1 MKGTRTE
8 SESSGSTTVDVE
20 VHLLERAKSVL
31 GVRTARR
38 AVELALRE
46 VIRRERARR
55 DLGAMPQLADETE

>member
-1 MKGTRTE
+1 MKGTRTGAE
-8 SESSGSTTVDVE
+8 STGSTIVDVE

-55 DLGAMPQLADETE
+55 DRGARPKLTDETE

>member
-1 MKGTRTE
+1 MKGTRTG
-8 SESSGSTTVDVE
+8 SESTGSTIVDVE
-20 VHLLERAKSVL
+20 VHLLERAKSAL

-55 DLGAMPQLADETE
+55 ELGTRPQLADETD

>member
-1 MKGTRTE
+1 MKGTRTGAE
-8 SESSGSTTVDVE
+8 STGSTIVDVE

-55 DLGAMPQLADETE
+55 DRSARPKVTDETE

>member
-1 MKGTRTE
+1 MKGTRTG
-8 SESSGSTTVDVE
+8 SESTGSTIVDVE

-46 VIRRERARR
+46 VIRREWARR
-55 DLGAMPQLADETE
+55 ELGSRPQLADEAE